1 MPKRLHNRMM
11 RARRAEKHSAHSD
24 PTAPAASSGTLA
36 STGTLMTGRRRPP
49 RRHRSLD
56 RYGWYEPRPEGAWT
70 TTRQAEA
77 WNVATSR
84 RRSRHDG
91 VLAGLNT
98 ISQELEI
105 VDAFAAYGNET
116 SGINVVVIGD
126 IGNGKSSWIKTVCV
140 LRQLVANRQ
149 VVILDKKPQAGVG
162 EYTPLA
168 AALGAESIRFRVGGS
183 GACLNLLDPAIS
195 AHGDHTGGIDGVVPA
210 GQEAL
215 VVAVLTD
222 AMGRELDER
231 EKAAVGA
238 GLFAVTADA
247 HTTGRDPVIRDLA
260 MRLLDP
266 DAGDGAGFGPRWSER
281 ALEWGVEPGL
291 ALLRLADR
299 DLCGLVDAPTSPA
312 VRAALD
318 NHPLVHFDLSAL
330 PTEGPALRVVMTTA
344 NTWLA
349 NKLAA
354 RSSRYQQTILVVEEG
369 WHIAA
374 GSTGE
379 VFRGNAKLSR
389 GLGLSTV
396 AAFHHPA
403 DQPPDSPAQALMSE
417 ASIVVLFGQAR
428 FDDAAET
435 VRLYRL
441 PPGTEDT
448 LMRLGRG
455 QALVKIGSRDPFLI
469 NHIRSPQEVLLTD
482 TDAAITGR
490 HHTDTTPPLR
500 AADLIDAPRT
510 EDFTTGTNAA
520 GEPS

>member
-1 MPKRLHNRMM
+1 M
-11 RARRAEKHSAHSD
+11 
-24 PTAPAASSGTLA
+24 
-36 STGTLMTGRRRPP
+36 
-49 RRHRSLD
+49 
-56 RYGWYEPRPEGAWT
+56 
-70 TTRQAEA
+70 
-77 WNVATSR
+77 ATSR

-98 ISQELEI
+98 MSQEVEI
-105 VDAFAAYGNET
+105 VDAFASYGSDT
-116 SGINVVVIGD
+116 SGINMVIIGD
-126 IGNGKSSWIKTVCV
+126 IGRGKSAWIKTVCV
-140 LRQLVANRQ
+140 LRQLVADRQ

-168 AALGAESIRFRVGGS
+168 KALGAESIRFRIGGS
-183 GACLNLLDPAIS
+183 GGACLNLLDPAIS
-195 AHGDHTGGIDGVVPA
+195 ARGDHHGGLDGVVPA

-215 VVAVLTD
+215 VIAVLTD
-222 AMGRELDER
+222 AMGRPLDER

-238 GLFAVTADA
+238 GLSAVTSEARR
-247 HTTGRDPVIRDLA
+247 TGRDPVIRDLA

-266 DAGDGAGFGPRWSER
+266 HTDDGAGFGARWSQR

-291 ALLRLADR
+291 ALLRLAER

-312 VRAALD
+312 VRDALD
-318 NHPLVHFDLSAL
+318 THPLVHFDLSAL
-330 PTEGPALRVVMTTA
+330 PTDGPALRVVMTTA

-349 NKLAA
+349 NKLAG

-369 WHIAA
+369 WHVAA

-403 DQPPDSPAQALMSE
+403 DQPPDSPARALMSE

-441 PPGTEDT
+441 PAGTEDI

-469 NHIRSPQEVLLTD
+469 THLRSPQEVLLTD
-482 TDAAITGR
+482 TDAAITGIPGG
-490 HHTDTTPPLR
+490 TTPSEC
-500 AADLIDAPRT
+500 PRT
-510 EDFTTGTNAA
+510 HPDGAGVHAGPRPCGGSEPRPVESAGQPAVNEASALCEPTVAPEPNDEAPAGDSATNGSKSVGPLTASVQPVASSAQDDPAEHGDAGHGTALTGSGA
-520 GEPS
+520 